1 MTFEGQYLTYA
12 EYTELGGSAM
22 AEMPF
27 NILEFEARKKIDGR
41 TQERLVGQ
49 EIPKEVKMCEFAI
62 IETAL
67 DEIKRKQNS
76 GASSESI
83 DGYSITYLSPSEVQ
97 QVMVSKAKQIEDI
110 MQTYLL
116 TTKINNVPIMYRGL

>member
-1 MTFEGQYLTYA
+1 MEFSNKYLDYSD
-12 EYTELGGSAM
+12 YTSLGGTLT
-22 AEMPF
+22 EMPF

-83 DGYSITYLSPSEVQ
+83 DGYSISYLSPSEVQ
-97 QVMVSKAKQIEDI
+97 QSMIAKSKQIEDI

-116 TTKINNVPIMYRGL
+116 TTKVNDVPILYRGL

>member
-1 MTFEGQYLTYA
+1 MEFNDKYLDYSD
-12 EYTELGGSAM
+12 YTSLGGTLT
-22 AEMPF
+22 EMPF

-116 TTKINNVPIMYRGL
+116 TTKVNNVPIMYRGL

>member
-1 MTFEGQYLTYA
+1 MEFNDKYLDYSD
-12 EYTELGGSAM
+12 YTSLGGTLT
-22 AEMPF
+22 EMPF

-116 TTKINNVPIMYRGL
+116 TTKVNDVPIMYRGL